1 MKLMN
6 KLERKLY
13 RFRIVPF
20 FKYIIFAMAGVYAL
34 QFFFPSFPL
43 LNRLTLS
50 MPMVYQG
57 QIWRLVT
64 FIIIPPMSSVL
75 YAAMT
80 LYFYYFIGTALERK
94 WGARRFLLYFI
105 IGIMGAILAAL
116 ITGFGTNHYLLMSMF
131 FAFAILYPEH
141 ELLLF
146 FIIPVK
152 MKWLGFLNAVY
163 YLYALINGSWYNRA
177 ALLFSLLNLFLFF
190 GGDIINLI
198 RSTISQWKRRR
209 QFRNAQR
216 R

>member
-80 LYFYYFIGTALERK
+80 LYFYYFIGTALENK

-105 IGIMGAILAAL
+105 IGIIGAILAAL

-152 MKWLGFLNAVY
+152 MKWLGLLNAVY

-198 RSTISQWKRRR
+198 RSTVSQWKRRR

>member
-80 LYFYYFIGTALERK
+80 LYFYYFIGTELESK

-198 RSTISQWKRRR
+198 RSTVSQWKRRR

>member
-20 FKYIIFAMAGVYAL
+20 FKYIVFAMAGVYVL

-80 LYFYYFIGTALERK
+80 LYFYYFIGTALENK

-105 IGIMGAILAAL
+105 IGIIGAILAAL

-152 MKWLGFLNAVY
+152 MKWLGLLNAVY

-198 RSTISQWKRRR
+198 RSTVSQWKRRR